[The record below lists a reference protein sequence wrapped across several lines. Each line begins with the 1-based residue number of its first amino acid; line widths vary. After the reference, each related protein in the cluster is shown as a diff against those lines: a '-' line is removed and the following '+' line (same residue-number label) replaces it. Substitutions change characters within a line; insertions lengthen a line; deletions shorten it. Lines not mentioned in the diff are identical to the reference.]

1 MHSHFLN
8 NSAGSSV
15 QISIQ
20 FPFVP
25 IQELTIEK
33 HSKGNGNPWETE
45 LPEPKFTLNWIKEY
59 FLNTDTKFLT
69 R

>member
-1 MHSHFLN
+1 MHSHFLS

-45 LPEPKFTLNWIKEY
+45 PPEPKFTLS
-59 FLNTDTKFLT
+59 
-69 R
+69 